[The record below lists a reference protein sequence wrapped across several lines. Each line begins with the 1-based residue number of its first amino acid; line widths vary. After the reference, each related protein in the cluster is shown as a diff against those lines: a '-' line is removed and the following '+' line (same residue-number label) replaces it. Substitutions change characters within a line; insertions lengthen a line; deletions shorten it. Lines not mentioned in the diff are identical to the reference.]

1 MRPRAAGALLLTVV
15 VASTVIEPSLQRV
28 AAARLVPDGTGG
40 SYVAFESTG
49 REGGATLAVWLEAL
63 SHGPSAKGPGNG

>member
-1 MRPRAAGALLLTVV
+1 MRPRAAGALLLTIV
-15 VASTVIEPSLQRV
+15 VASTIIEPSLQRV

-49 REGGATLAVWLEAL
+49 QEVGATLAVWLEGL
-63 SHGPSAKGPGNG
+63 SHGPSPKGPGNG